1 LATPENHTFNVYQGA
16 TWRFV
21 MRVFESDGT
30 TPKDLTDYSVRMH
43 IRESVESDDTILE
56 LTTTNA
62 RLVKRNPATAG
73 IVDLLVDATTMV
85 DLLVTAEVMAALPC
99 NNEFQSWVYDCEIHK
114 SDDVVRVMEGS
125 VNVKPEITR

>member
-73 IVDLLVDATTMV
+73 IVDLLV
-85 DLLVTAEVMAALPC
+85 TAEVMAALPC